1 MTALRF
7 AFENVRMH
15 ENNTP
20 KRRALVLCGTI
31 TDVTSEQEMTS
42 ELLYRTQKLSL
53 ESRLA

>member
-7 AFENVRMH
+7 AVENVRMH

-20 KRRALVLCGTI
+20 KDERLYSAVQRESWWCTI

-42 ELLYRTQKLSL
+42 ELLYR
-53 ESRLA
+53 A